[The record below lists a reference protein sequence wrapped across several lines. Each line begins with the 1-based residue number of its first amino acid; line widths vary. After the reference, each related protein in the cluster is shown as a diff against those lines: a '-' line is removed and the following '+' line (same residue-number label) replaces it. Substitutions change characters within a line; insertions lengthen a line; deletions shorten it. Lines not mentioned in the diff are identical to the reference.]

1 MINFRSTLRETNK
14 HDQSFTPMS
23 VVDLSTPMSI
33 DKSNMEMDHDHSKDT
48 SGSSHRNERE
58 RFFEVVEYQKDILR
72 YLKQTEVIITTI
84 LCDVEPVITKCIKLI
99 LGSKKFPSTTRVHE
113 EATRYQ

>member
-1 MINFRSTLRETNK
+1 MYYRRTLRDTNK

-23 VVDLSTPMSI
+23 VIDVSTPMSI

-58 RFFEVVEYQKDILR
+58 RFFEVVEYQKDILQ
-72 YLKQTEVIITTI
+72 YLKQTEVIISTI
-84 LCDVEPVITKCIKLI
+84 LIHVEQVLI
-99 LGSKKFPSTTRVHE
+99 L
-113 EATRYQ
+113 